1 MAKLPGVTT
10 DVQSGGLGMVADSA
24 DGQRAVV
31 GVSSRGPIN
40 TPISFSDPT
49 QVVVKLGTGPLATAL
64 VWQLTKAGGTVIGV
78 RTEAGIVG
86 AISADV
92 NNPNEIVTASGDP
105 LENLDLVVTVAQDGP
120 VGESAFTYSLDGG
133 DTVSQPFATAAVF
146 EIPGTGVT
154 LSFTSTDPY
163 VLGSRYRYTVTAPEA
178 NVGNLQTAV
187 RALLDTTMMFEYVHV
202 AQAADN
208 AVWASLA
215 ALREEAV
222 GKGRRVF
229 VIAETE
235 RPGADPDVWV
245 QNLLT
250 QKELFASD
258 WVLLCAAFME
268 VVDPVT
274 GQQRVQNMAHELG
287 ARLSRSKVSENP
299 GWVQRGP
306 IQGGIVAAPFTE
318 SEFGKQPLYNNG
330 HALTLDTAG
339 FVAIY
344 QVPNRSGYYFVDGR
358 MAAEQT
364 SDFRSVTNVRVMN
377 KAVTLVEAALT
388 DHVQEAVDP
397 VDLDVSLAGLVADAE
412 SPLRLM
418 RAISDIT
425 RGRVVI
431 PPGQDILS
439 SRRLQAQVRIVP
451 LGYLREI
458 GLDIGFE
465 NPYLYREEVAR

>member
-1 MAKLPGVTT
+1 
-10 DVQSGGLGMVADSA
+10 MVADAA

-31 GVSSRGPIN
+31 GVSSKGPFN
-40 TPISFSDPT
+40 TPLSFSDPT

-64 VWQLTKAGGTVIGV
+64 VWQLAKAGGTVIGV
-78 RTEAGIVG
+78 RSAADIAGTLQ
-86 AISADV
+86 ADV
-92 NNPNEIVTASGDP
+92 NNPAQAVGVSGSP
-105 LENLDLVVTVAQDGP
+105 LEALDLVVVIVQDGA
-120 VGESAFTYSLDGG
+120 VGAASFTYSLDGG
-133 DTVSQPFATAAVF
+133 DTVSQPYATAAVF

-154 LSFTSTDPY
+154 LAFSALDPY
-163 VLGSRYRYTVTAPEA
+163 VLGSQYRYTVTAPEA

-202 AQAADN
+202 AQPADN

-222 GKGRRVF
+222 SKGRRIF
-229 VIAETE
+229 MIAETE

-250 QKELFASD
+250 QKELFSSD

-287 ARLSRSKVSENP
+287 ARLSRTKVSENP

-306 IQGGIVAAPFTE
+306 IQGGVVAAPFNE

-339 FVAIY
+339 FTTIY

-358 MAAEQT
+358 MSAEAT
-364 SDFRSVTNVRVMN
+364 SDFKSVPNVRVMN
-377 KAVTLVEAALT
+377 KAVTLVEAGLA

-397 VDLDVSLAGLVADAE
+397 VDLEVSLAGLIADAE
-412 SPLRLM
+412 APLRLM
-418 RAISDIT
+418 QALGDIT
-425 RGRVVI
+425 GGRVVI

-439 SRRLQAQVRIVP
+439 SRTLMVQTRIVP
-451 LGYLREI
+451 MGYLREI
-458 GLDIGFE
+458 VNDISLE